1 MALALRIEP
10 AASATARALI
20 EALDADLH
28 VRYPGM
34 PTNGIDHE
42 GFEAAGGVL
51 VVASIDDAPAGCG
64 AFRPLGASAEVKRM
78 YVAPAFRGRGVARA
92 ILAFVEAAAARR
104 GYAHGVLETGINLPE
119 AVALYAS
126 CGWTPI
132 AAYAPF
138 NDATSFCFEK
148 TLTPA

>member
-10 AASATARALI
+10 AASATARALVD
-20 EALDADLH
+20 ALDDDLH
-28 VRYPGM
+28 ARYPDM

-51 VVASIDDAPAGCG
+51 VVAYLDGDAAGCG
-64 AFRPLGASAEVKRM
+64 AFRPLGTSAEVKRM

-92 ILAFVEAAAARR
+92 ILAFVEAEATRR
-104 GYAHGVLETGINLPE
+104 GYTHGMLETGTNQPE
-119 AVALYAS
+119 AVALYRA

-138 NDATSFCFEK
+138 NDATSFCFKKALAPE
-148 TLTPA
+148 